1 LPPGENPTTLA
12 WISQLRQ
19 RHGNDEGLLN
29 ALMGYFREHP
39 FFYTLEPPLLSGH
52 EVDQFLFQTQRG
64 FCAHF
69 ASALTFSL
77 RAAGVPARMV
87 VGYQGGEWNRDG
99 GYLMV
104 HQYDAHA
111 WTEAWIDG
119 QGWVRLD
126 PTAMVAP
133 ERVTRGMR
141 QAMARDSAFLAEAP
155 FSLSR
160 YSESSLVQ
168 WVRLGMD
175 RMNYDWQRWVVQY
188 DQNAQ
193 LDFFKRWYGQID
205 LRTLGLWLLFLF
217 LAGMMIGLVWLLGA
231 ERAVERDP
239 VKRLCRRFERRLA
252 RQGLPRSSGETLRQ
266 YALRASQTY
275 PSAAPEI
282 QALERRL
289 ERLLYGGGNKGS
301 KLLPVE
307 AREVR
312 RAIRRIRLS

>member
-1 LPPGENPTTLA
+1 
-12 WISQLRQ
+12 
-19 RHGNDEGLLN
+19 
-29 ALMGYFREHP
+29 
-39 FFYTLEPPLLSGH
+39 
-52 EVDQFLFQTQRG
+52 
-64 FCAHF
+64 
-69 ASALTFSL
+69 
-77 RAAGVPARMV
+77 
-87 VGYQGGEWNRDG
+87 
-99 GYLMV
+99 
-104 HQYDAHA
+104 QYDAHA

-119 QGWVRLD
+119 RGWVRLD

-205 LRTLGLWLLFLF
+205 LRTLGLWLLCLF
-217 LAGMMIGLVWLLGA
+217 LAGMMIGLVWLRGA
-231 ERAVERDP
+231 ERAVERDR
-239 VKRLCRRFERRLA
+239 VQRLCRRFERRLA
-252 RQGLPRSSGETLRQ
+252 RQGLSRSSGETLRQ

-275 PSAAPEI
+275 PSAGREI
-282 QALERRL
+282 QALEGRL